1 LSDAKEPQAEA
12 AAAPQPIEW
21 PRCGYCGSPRLR
33 ESRRGG
39 FTESCLRW
47 AGCTLYRCEHC
58 ERRFGFATLGH
69 PHRRHLG
76 ERVPLKPR
84 NLDEKEARVVSG
96 GRRRTLGVLA
106 TLLAALVTFL
116 AASWLISQSERRRLE
131 GEATPPSP

>member
-1 LSDAKEPQAEA
+1 LNDAKEPQAEA

-39 FTESCLRW
+39 FKESWLRW

-84 NLDEKEARVVSG
+84 NLDEKEASVVSG
-96 GRRRTLGVLA
+96 GRRGALGVLA

-116 AASWLISQSERRRLE
+116 TAAWLIGRSERSRLE
-131 GEATPPSP
+131 EGSSSPP

>member
-1 LSDAKEPQAEA
+1 MSDAREPPTEA
-12 AAAPQPIEW
+12 ADAPRPIEW

-84 NLDEKEARVVSG
+84 NLDEKEARVVTS
-96 GRRRTLGVLA
+96 RRRGALVTLLTV
-106 TLLAALVTFL
+106 LAALLTF
-116 AASWLISQSERRRLE
+116 ATASWLISQSERRRLE
-131 GEATPPSP
+131 GEGTTPP